1 MALPPP
7 NERQLDQVVLL
18 FLLALFLLVSP
29 LLAWWAAD
37 GNPWFL
43 PYLIWLGLIVA
54 MYRLQ
59 RRTGKDSHDL

>member
-1 MALPPP
+1 MPLPTQ
-7 NERQLDQVVLL
+7 NERQLDRVVLL

-29 LLAWWAAD
+29 LLDWWAAD
-37 GNPWFL
+37 GNPWYL

-59 RRTGKDSHDL
+59 RRARQDSHDL